1 MNAVY
6 VCIGQ
11 AIWERPRLKYKKTGL
26 QPLGLAGL
34 LSWIEQGAP
43 WLMWPDGHGD
53 WVANSAGLQDV
64 SGHCHFPANED
75 LQL

>member
-1 MNAVY
+1 VD
-6 VCIGQ
+6 Q
-11 AIWERPRLKYKKTGL
+11 
-26 QPLGLAGL
+26 
-34 LSWIEQGAP
+34 QGAP
-43 WLMWPDGHGD
+43 WLMWPDGRGD